1 MAESEYTGTTAL
13 IEALRDWRRN
23 AVALVFAVGTLA
35 AAAYVGSKEA
45 YYLAAMVVFTIWMGW
60 FVLTGIEWVKRA
72 DF

>member
-1 MAESEYTGTTAL
+1 MSEYTGTTAL

-23 AVALVFAVGTLA
+23 TAALLSIVVVLAIATLIGTFM
-35 AAAYVGSKEA
+35 A
-45 YYLAAMVVFTIWMGW
+45 YYTASLIIFSIWMVW